1 MIIFP
6 AMDLRDGKC
15 VRLYQGKFDELEVVG
30 ENPIEVAMSFKKAG
44 AEYIH
49 MVDLDGALNGII
61 KNMKIILKVIKEVN
75 IPVELG
81 GGIRDIKTV
90 DALIKAG
97 LSRVILGTA
106 ALKDKNFVAEA
117 VAKYGDKIAVGIDA
131 KDEKVAVNG
140 WTNISE
146 VNYIDFA
153 KEIEA
158 IGVKTIIFTD
168 ISKDGT
174 LMGPNL
180 VQLQKINESVNC
192 NIIASGGIK
201 ELEDLKVINKMGLY
215 GTIVGKAIYSGNV
228 DLKEAIAASSKIIKK
243 NRGYENE

>member
-15 VRLYQGKFDELEVVG
+15 VRLYQGKFDALEVVG

-49 MVDLDGALNGII
+49 VVDLDGALNGTI
-61 KNMKIILKVIKEVN
+61 KNLKIILKVINEVN

-90 DALIKAG
+90 DALIEAG
-97 LSRVILGTA
+97 VSRVILGTA
-106 ALKDKNFVAEA
+106 ALKDKKFVAEA
-117 VAKYGDKIAVGIDA
+117 AAKYGDKIAVGIDA

-140 WTNISE
+140 WTNISD

-180 VQLQKINESVNC
+180 VQLQKINDSVSC

-201 ELEDLKVINKMGLY
+201 ELEDLRAINRMGLY

-228 DLKEAIAASSKIIKK
+228 DLKEAIAAGSQIIEKK
-243 NRGYENE
+243 QGL

>member
-15 VRLYQGKFDELEVVG
+15 VRLYQGKFDASEVVG
-30 ENPIEVAMSFKKAG
+30 ENPLDVAMAFKGAG

-49 MVDLDGALNGII
+49 MVDLDGALNGEI
-61 KNMKIILKVIKEVN
+61 KNLNIILKVIKEVG

-81 GGIRDIKTV
+81 GGIRDMKTV
-90 DALIKAG
+90 DKLIEAG

-106 ALKDKNFVAEA
+106 ALRDKKFVEEA
-117 VAKYGDKIAVGIDA
+117 TLKYGEKIAVGIDA

-140 WTNISE
+140 WIDVSD

-153 KEIEA
+153 KQIEN

-174 LMGPNL
+174 LTGPNL
-180 VQLQKINESVNC
+180 KQLKAISDSVNC

-201 ELEDLKVINKMGLY
+201 ELGDLKTINDMGLY
-215 GTIVGKAIYSGNV
+215 GTIVGKAIYSGNIE
-228 DLKEAIAASSKIIKK
+228 LKEAIDACK
-243 NRGYENE
+243 

>member
-6 AMDLRDGKC
+6 AMDLKDGKC
-15 VRLYQGKFDELEVVG
+15 VRLYQGKFDALEVVG

-49 MVDLDGALNGII
+49 MVDLDGALNGSIR
-61 KNMKIILKVIKEVN
+61 NLKIILKVIKEVN

-81 GGIRDIKTV
+81 GGIRNIKNV
-90 DALIKAG
+90 DALIEAG

-117 VAKYGDKIAVGIDA
+117 AEKYGDKIAVGIDA

-140 WTNISE
+140 WTNVSD

-153 KEIEA
+153 KEIEN

-180 VQLQKINESVNC
+180 VQLQKINDSVGC

-201 ELEDLKVINKMGLY
+201 ELEDLKVINKMGIY

-228 DLKEAIAASSKIIKK
+228 NLEEAIAASKEIIEKK
-243 NRGYENE
+243 QGL

>member
-15 VRLYQGKFDELEVVG
+15 VRLYQGKFDALEVVG

-49 MVDLDGALNGII
+49 MVDLDGALNGTI
-61 KNMKIILKVIKEVN
+61 KNIEIILKVIKEVN

-90 DALIKAG
+90 DALIEAG
-97 LSRVILGTA
+97 VSRVILGTA
-106 ALKDKNFVAEA
+106 ALKDKKFVAEA
-117 VAKYGDKIAVGIDA
+117 AEKYGDKIAVGIDA

-140 WTNISE
+140 WTNISD

-180 VQLQKINESVNC
+180 VQLQKINDSVSC

-201 ELEDLKVINKMGLY
+201 ELEDLRIINKMRLY

-228 DLKEAIAASSKIIKK
+228 DLKEAIAAGSQIIEKK
-243 NRGYENE
+243 QGL

>member
-15 VRLYQGKFDELEVVG
+15 VRLYQGKFDASEVVG
-30 ENPIEVAMSFKKAG
+30 ENPLDVAMAFKGAG

-49 MVDLDGALNGII
+49 MVDLDGALNGEI
-61 KNMKIILKVIKEVN
+61 KNLNIILKVIKEVG

-81 GGIRDIKTV
+81 GGIRDMNTV
-90 DALIKAG
+90 DKLIEAG
-97 LSRVILGTA
+97 LARVILGTA
-106 ALKDKNFVAEA
+106 ALKDKKFVEEA
-117 VAKYGDKIAVGIDA
+117 TLKYGEKIAVGIDA
-131 KDEKVAVNG
+131 KNEKVAVNG
-140 WTNISE
+140 WIDVSD

-153 KEIEA
+153 KQIEN

-174 LMGPNL
+174 LTGPNL
-180 VQLQKINESVNC
+180 KQLKAISDSVNC

-201 ELEDLKVINKMGLY
+201 ELGDLKAINDMGLY
-215 GTIVGKAIYSGNV
+215 GTIVGKAIYSGNIE
-228 DLKEAIAASSKIIKK
+228 LKEAIDACK
-243 NRGYENE
+243 